1 MPSPCRPYDNW
12 EQVRARGGG
21 DGVFTGCIASMLL
34 HRSQT
39 NKRSLC
45 WLSPVQVMFDARNK
59 QFDTVMAA
67 LGSNSERWGIFT
79 VSLEFERQASSEG
92 GAP

>member
-1 MPSPCRPYDNW
+1 MVCSLGALRACCCTV
-12 EQVRARGGG
+12 VRRTS
-21 DGVFTGCIASMLL
+21 V
-34 HRSQT
+34 Q
-39 NKRSLC
+39 C
-45 WLSPVQVMFDARNK
+45 WLSPVQIMFDARNK

-79 VSLEFERQASSEG
+79 ISLEFARQASGTSEG

>member
-1 MPSPCRPYDNW
+1 
-12 EQVRARGGG
+12 
-21 DGVFTGCIASMLL
+21 
-34 HRSQT
+34 
-39 NKRSLC
+39 
-45 WLSPVQVMFDARNK
+45 MFDARNK

-79 VSLEFERQASSEG
+79 ISLEFARQASGTSEG